1 MIVTPDPALVR
12 KMANTAIGYVTHDY
26 VRQRFA
32 ECALAEHGINEHDI
46 PTWSAYYDAVIA
58 DMEAATAVGTWTGD
72 QAQWAIWSYVQGGW
86 QADDGYTIDPDQAA
100 RFTAREARALIDE
113 DARAGLADGYPPSLM
128 MLGPEV
134 RTDDDDVT
142 VMNARLKWAFQ
153 NEMRKY
159 GPDGQR
165 ADLAKAAGA

>member
-58 DMEAATAVGTWTGD
+58 DMEAATAVGMWPDLGTPRTCRS
-72 QAQWAIWSYVQGGW
+72 ARRSS
-86 QADDGYTIDPDQAA
+86 DGA
-100 RFTAREARALIDE
+100 RF
-113 DARAGLADGYPPSLM
+113 G
-128 MLGPEV
+128 EV
-134 RTDDDDVT
+134 GD
-142 VMNARLKWAFQ
+142 
-153 NEMRKY
+153 
-159 GPDGQR
+159 
-165 ADLAKAAGA
+165 